1 MSSKDMKW
9 PVAKVRSTFVEYFEK
24 NHQHL
29 NVKSSPVV
37 PVNVRHTHSLTQSYT
52 NMCLF
57 LQDPTLL
64 FANAGMNQFKPIFIG
79 TVDPTSPLAGL
90 KRVVNSQKCIRA
102 GTYFLTYSITHSL
115 TYLRSRWQA

>member
-1 MSSKDMKW
+1 
-9 PVAKVRSTFVEYFEK
+9 
-24 NHQHL
+24 
-29 NVKSSPVV
+29 
-37 PVNVRHTHSLTQSYT
+37 
-52 NMCLF
+52 MCLF

-102 GTYFLTYSITHSL
+102 GTYSL
-115 TYLRSRWQA
+115 TYLLTYLLTYFRSRWQAQ